1 LFLFFLQI
9 LSIFFVLR
17 NDSIDTPG
25 VIDRV
30 SSLFKGHPHLISG
43 FNTFLPAGYRI
54 ECSVDPRDPIIV
66 TTPTD
71 VRRIDPNN
79 NYRPIVQQQQPLP
92 SLSSPFIP
100 PPQSNRAD
108 SPVMATPP
116 LPPPLS
122 AAHSPL
128 SQLPPPPTTTTS
140 TTTTANTIANTIAMT
155 TPTAQ
160 IEHSNANNN
169 TASRKPP
176 VEFNHA
182 INYVNRIKVT

>member
-1 LFLFFLQI
+1 
-9 LSIFFVLR
+9 
-17 NDSIDTPG
+17 

-71 VRRIDPNN
+71 VRRIDLNN
-79 NYRPIVQQQQPLP
+79 NYRSIIQQQQPLP

-100 PPQSNRAD
+100 PPQPNRAH

-128 SQLPPPPTTTTS
+128 SQLPPPPPPPTTTS

-169 TASRKPP
+169 DASRKPP

-182 INYVNRIKVT
+182 INYVNRIKVTLYICTVRVSF